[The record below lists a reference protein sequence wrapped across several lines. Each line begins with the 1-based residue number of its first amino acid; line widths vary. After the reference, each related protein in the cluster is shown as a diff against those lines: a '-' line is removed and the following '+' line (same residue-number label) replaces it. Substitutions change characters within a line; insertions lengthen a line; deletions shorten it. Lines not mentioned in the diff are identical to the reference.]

1 MKAFLLFILAF
12 ALPCAAATLEWDANS
27 ETNIGG
33 YKVYHSSLSRYTPG
47 LVPFVPYLISTNSTT
62 NITFT
67 ITNLVNGTNWF
78 AVTAFDTDGLES
90 DYSDEVSLV
99 WTNRPAK
106 VQGVRFA
113 PTLTAQSAPTPTGPW
128 SPEVQLV
135 ELELTANSRFYRLAI
150 AVPDS
155 SLLMVPQRLRFDG
168 SKGGAG
174 QLMTPRRTRRGL
186 PFPG

>member
-27 ETNIGG
+27 ETNLSG
-33 YKVYHSSLSRYTPG
+33 YKVYHGQLSRYSSMVRG
-47 LVPFVPYLISTNSTT
+47 YNLSTNSTT
-62 NITFT
+62 NTTFA
-67 ITNLVNGTNWF
+67 ITNLVNGANWF

-90 DYSDEVSLV
+90 DYSDELFLV

-113 PTLTAQSAPTPTGPW
+113 PRLNAQSAPTPTGPW

-135 ELELTANSRFYRLAI
+135 ELELTAQSRFYRLAI

-155 SLLMVPQRLRFDG
+155 SMLLVPKRLRHDG
-168 SKGGAG
+168 SKAG
-174 QLMTPRRTRRGL
+174 KLPLMIPKRPRTSL

>member
-33 YKVYHSSLSRYTPG
+33 YKVYHSSLSRHTPG
-47 LVPFVPYLISTNSTT
+47 IVPFVPYVISTNSTT

-90 DYSDEVSLV
+90 DYSDEVFLV

-106 VQGVRFA
+106 VRGVRFA
-113 PTLTAQSAPTPTGPW
+113 PTLNAQSAPTPTGPW
-128 SPEVQLV
+128 SPEVQLA

-155 SLLMVPQRLRFDG
+155 SMLLVPKRLRHDG
-168 SKGGAG
+168 SKAG
-174 QLMTPRRTRRGL
+174 KLPLMIPKRPRTSL